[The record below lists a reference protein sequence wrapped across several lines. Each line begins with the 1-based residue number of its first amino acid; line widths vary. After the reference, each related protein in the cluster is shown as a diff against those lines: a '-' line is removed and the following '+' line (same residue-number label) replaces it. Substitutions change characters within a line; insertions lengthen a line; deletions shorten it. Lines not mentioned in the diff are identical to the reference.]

1 MGKEL
6 SKTNLFLML
15 LSIISIIIMILTFIL
30 YEYFWIFK
38 YFIMEGIL
46 FFAIPI
52 LIIVYFAFYHVME
65 YFGKTNLYKF
75 KPLNFLL
82 SMVYFIIIFL
92 RYLFFPIRAFIL
104 EFINFLIVIA
114 IGVINLILYNKN
126 KAPRVKRVKRKEA
139 LIKLQELKMLYDKEI
154 LTETEYNERRRKY
167 IDYI

>member
-6 SKTNLFLML
+6 SKADLFLMI
-15 LSIISIIIMILTFIL
+15 LSIISIITSILAFIL

-38 YFIMEGIL
+38 YFITNGIIL
-46 FFAIPI
+46 FAVPI
-52 LIIVYFAFYHVME
+52 LIIVYFAFYHVVE
-65 YFGKTNLYKF
+65 YFKKTNLDKL
-75 KPLNFLL
+75 KLLSFLL
-82 SMVYFIIIFL
+82 SMVYVIIIIL
-92 RYLFFPIRAFIL
+92 RYLIFYGGAFIP

-114 IGVINLILYNKN
+114 IGIINLISYK
-126 KAPRVKRVKRKEA
+126 KTKSPKVKRIKRKEA